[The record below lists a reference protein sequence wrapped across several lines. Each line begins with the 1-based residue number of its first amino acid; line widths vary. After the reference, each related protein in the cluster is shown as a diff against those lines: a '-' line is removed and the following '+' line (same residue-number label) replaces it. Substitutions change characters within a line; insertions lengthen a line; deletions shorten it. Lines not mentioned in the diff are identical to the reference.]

1 MNRLMRAVWR
11 RVLAWLNPRPD
22 PRVQARARRQE
33 IGDRGEASTRAM
45 LAPLTSAGWKI
56 LHRRA
61 LPGSPADLDHVLVSP
76 GGTGVV
82 IVDSKQWH
90 AQRPT
95 WLVQGRVHCGTED
108 RHGQVEQVASYA
120 RRAAERLSLPGDA
133 VWPLVVVHGSPVAGG
148 YLKTMA
154 PGFPGPVWVVSPG
167 QMVAMLLAAGR
178 RYGRDDRAAERL
190 EERVAV
196 VFPPYVRKA

>member
-1 MNRLMRAVWR
+1 
-11 RVLAWLNPRPD
+11 
-22 PRVQARARRQE
+22 
-33 IGDRGEASTRAM
+33 M
-45 LAPLTSAGWKI
+45 LAPLTAAGWKI

-95 WLVQGRVHCGTED
+95 WLVRGRVHCGAED
-108 RHGQVEQVASYA
+108 RHQQVEQVASYA
-120 RRAAERLSLPGDA
+120 QRAAQRLSLPAGA
-133 VWPLVVVHGSPVAGG
+133 VLPLVVVHGSPVAGG
-148 YLKTMA
+148 YLKARA

-167 QMVAMLLAAGR
+167 QMVAMLLNAGR
-178 RYGRDDRAAERL
+178 KYGRNDGAACEL
-190 EERVAV
+190 VGRVAR

>member
-1 MNRLMRAVWR
+1 MSRLLRSVWR
-11 RVLAWLNPRPD
+11 RLLAWLKPPAD
-22 PRVQARARRQE
+22 PRVLARARRQE
-33 IGDRGEASTRAM
+33 IGDRGEAATRE
-45 LAPLTSAGWKI
+45 LLEPLRAAGWRI

-61 LPGSPADLDHVLVSP
+61 LPGSSADLDHVLVSP

-90 AQRPT
+90 FLRST
-95 WLVQGRVHCGTED
+95 DLVGGRVHCGTED
-108 RHGQVEQVASYA
+108 RHDKVEQVASYA
-120 RRAAERLSLPGDA
+120 RRAAVRLSLPGDA

-148 YLKTMA
+148 YLQARA
-154 PGFPGPVWVVSPG
+154 PGFPGPVWVVSPD

-190 EERVAV
+190 EERVAA

>member
-1 MNRLMRAVWR
+1 MRAVWR
-11 RVLAWLNPRPD
+11 RLLAWWRPPAD
-22 PRVQARARRQE
+22 PRAQARARRQE

-45 LAPLTSAGWKI
+45 LAPLTAAGWKI

-95 WLVQGRVHCGTED
+95 WLVRGRVHCGAED
-108 RHGQVEQVASYA
+108 RHHQVEQVASYA
-120 RRAAERLSLPGDA
+120 QRAAERLSLPADA
-133 VWPLVVVHGSPVAGG
+133 VWPLVVVHGSPVADG
-148 YLKTMA
+148 YLETRA

-167 QMVAMLLAAGR
+167 QMVAMLLKAGR
-178 RYGRDDRAAERL
+178 KYGRNERAACEL
-190 EERVAV
+190 AGRVAR